1 MKKTN
6 AMRVLDEQGIP
17 YDLVEYQYDADDLSV
32 ERIAAD
38 NGLALPAVYKT
49 LVLQGEPPGLVIA
62 LVPGHRPL
70 DRKALAQA
78 SGKKRVDM
86 APAADLLKLTGYIRG
101 GCSPIGMK
109 RAYPVYLDQSA
120 LANDQI
126 FVNAGVRG
134 VLVGLDP
141 RSLAE
146 LVGATVAPI
155 TQEPSTAD
163 GAEPGVV

>member
-1 MKKTN
+1 
-6 AMRVLDEQGIP
+6 
-17 YDLVEYQYDADDLSV
+17 
-32 ERIAAD
+32 
-38 NGLALPAVYKT
+38 
-49 LVLQGEPPGLVIA
+49 
-62 LVPGHRPL
+62 
-70 DRKALAQA
+70 
-78 SGKKRVDM
+78 
-86 APAADLLKLTGYIRG
+86 
-101 GCSPIGMK
+101 MK